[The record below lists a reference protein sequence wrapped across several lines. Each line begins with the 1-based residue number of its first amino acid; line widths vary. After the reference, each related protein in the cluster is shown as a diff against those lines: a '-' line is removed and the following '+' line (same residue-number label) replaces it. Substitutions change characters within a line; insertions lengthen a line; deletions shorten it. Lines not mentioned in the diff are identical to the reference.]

1 MERGEFE
8 KTYLAIV
15 EQALKWNEF
24 SRRNGLL
31 DMEDMLDETKVD
43 ERDIFHL
50 GMRFV
55 VDGTDEAFIDKVL
68 SNIIAQEMDGD
79 KKLLKI
85 VQKEAVL
92 GIQSGM
98 PTHLIALLLGSYVD
112 NKLANAVEKIL
123 NNAVENILNNAAR
136 EESDE

>member
-8 KTYLAIV
+8 KVYLAIV

-24 SRRNGLL
+24 SYRHGLL
-31 DMEDMLDETKVD
+31 DLEDMLDEAKVD
-43 ERDIFHL
+43 ERDIFHY

-92 GIQSGM
+92 RIQDGM
-98 PTHLIALLLGSYVD
+98 NTYLLAILLGSYVD
-112 NKLANAVEKIL
+112 NKLVNSVENNL
-123 NNAVENILNNAAR
+123 NNAVQEGSN
-136 EESDE
+136 E

>member
-24 SRRNGLL
+24 RYRHGLL
-31 DMEDMLDETKVD
+31 ALEDMLDEAKVA
-43 ERDIFHL
+43 ERDIFHY

-55 VDGTDEAFIDKVL
+55 VDGQDEPYIDKVL
-68 SNIIAQEMDGD
+68 SNIIAQEIDED

-92 GIQSGM
+92 GIKYGM
-98 PTHLIALLLGSYVD
+98 NPRLLAVLLGSYVD
-112 NKLANAVEKIL
+112 NKLANTARENRL
-123 NNAVENILNNAAR
+123 NKEAR
-136 EESDE
+136 EESNE